1 MRGAP
6 RKAEAGAGAG
16 AGSGVQSPEQGRGGG
31 RERESASG
39 FTRTAASPAAPL
51 TFHLQGKL
59 PSWRGRRFPSLRE
72 PRAAAG
78 PGVGVNSSAC
88 GRGRG
93 RPGGEPR
100 PGSLSLRASDLFL
113 CFLLDRRNDAL
124 YFHNRGRGSGRCL
137 WISIFRE
144 RKGNG
149 RMSSLQCTSKL
160 PASLLLRK
168 SASSSCRYR
177 FMNGT
182 CCQVVL

>member
-6 RKAEAGAGAG
+6 RKAEAG

-39 FTRTAASPAAPL
+39 SARTAASPAAPL

-59 PSWRGRRFPSLRE
+59 PSWRGRLFPSLRE

-78 PGVGVNSSAC
+78 PGVGVGSSAC
-88 GRGRG
+88 GRGRS

-100 PGSLSLRASDLFL
+100 PGSLSLRVSDLFL

-124 YFHNRGRGSGRCL
+124 YFHNRWRRSGRCL

-177 FMNGT
+177 FMNGI